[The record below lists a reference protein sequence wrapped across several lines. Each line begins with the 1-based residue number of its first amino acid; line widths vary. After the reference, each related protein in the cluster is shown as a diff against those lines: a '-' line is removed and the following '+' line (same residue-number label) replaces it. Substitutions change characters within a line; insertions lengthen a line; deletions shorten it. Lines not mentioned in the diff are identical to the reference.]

1 MSTHESAQ
9 ATDRRWATESETA
22 EHARVSNNTI
32 RRWRDRGLITGYRVG
47 RTVRYD
53 LCEIDELLISG
64 AGVAP

>member
-9 ATDRRWATESETA
+9 ATDRRWATETETA

-53 LCEIDELLISG
+53 LCEIDELLSSSG
-64 AGVAP
+64 SQA

>member
-9 ATDRRWATESETA
+9 ATDRRWATETETA
-22 EHARVSNNTI
+22 EHARVSNCTI

-53 LCEIDELLISG
+53 LCEIDELLSSSG
-64 AGVAP
+64 SQA